1 MQKVKKEGK
10 MGVVYPGEMQ
20 KHCLGMQ
27 QWSQNSQGSAGA
39 GPSELWMLS
48 WAYQQLTTTK
58 GIVRLLLSGA
68 RHLLTKDMEKG
79 EKLLTC
85 LTFY

>member
-1 MQKVKKEGK
+1 MQKVKKEGELQ
-10 MGVVYPGEMQ
+10 VFYPGEMQ

-39 GPSELWMLS
+39 GPSELWMLL

-68 RHLLTKDMEKG
+68 RHLLTKGMEKG